1 MTAAGAVRRAA
12 RGVITRTARDVTAAV
27 AARDAVV
34 LAPHP
39 DDETLGVGATI
50 LRKVAAGARV
60 TVVVVTD
67 GRHSHASPVL
77 PPAELARRRSLEMAE
92 AARRLGLGADAVR
105 RVGLEDGTVAAHEDA
120 LVDALAALLDEL
132 RPAELYTTA
141 AGEPHPDHAAVG
153 RAARRAAHQAALG
166 AARSSAPGPEVLEYP
181 VWLWGAWPLTAG
193 RRAGSV
199 LDAAR
204 TVVGRRAVAVRTG
217 AHRDAKRFA
226 LDAHASQLRR
236 PAEVPDD
243 APWAV
248 LPPDVLAAALGD
260 REVFFRAPSPGAA
273 RPAGAAPAVVRR

>member
-1 MTAAGAVRRAA
+1 VTAAGAVRRAA

-50 LRKVAAGARV
+50 LRKLAAGARV

-120 LVDALAALLDEL
+120 LVAALAALLDEL
-132 RPAELYTTA
+132 RPAELYTTG

-153 RAARRAAHQAALG
+153 RAARRAALAAV
-166 AARSSAPGPEVLEYP
+166 RPSAPGPEVLEYP

-273 RPAGAAPAVVRR
+273 RPAGAAAPAAVHR